1 MTRYLIQVSVEIL
14 LKKLDADEGNKLLC
28 KFCNLL
34 HKNRKDTC
42 AAFENRCHKCR
53 KENRFAARCK
63 MKTAKCSKLNYHIFN
78 NYLFEY
84 VKFESQLHC
93 PLRGESRVNLI
104 SAEETLKNTTQL
116 RKWKKIKKKKTVLS
130 QTVCGAPYKPNGLF
144 Q

>member
-84 VKFESQLHC
+84 VKFESHVAL
-93 PLRGESRVNLI
+93 PITRRIKSESDLSSRNIEKYNSTWKVEKNRKEENCSLPNCLWCLLI
-104 SAEETLKNTTQL
+104 RLQ
-116 RKWKKIKKKKTVLS
+116 
-130 QTVCGAPYKPNGLF
+130 
-144 Q
+144 